1 MLTRAN
7 FSMETVNHVVKSF
20 YREEDIRQQDV
31 SQKRSIP
38 INLPTSSGLTRPA
51 CVLHPK
57 PY

>member
-31 SQKRSIP
+31 SRKRSIYVNFP
-38 INLPTSSGLTRPA
+38 VPRGSHPPPA
-51 CVLHPK
+51 C
-57 PY
+57 

>member
-31 SQKRSIP
+31 SQKRSIYVKNFP
-38 INLPTSSGLTRPA
+38 VPRGSHLPPA
-51 CVLHPK
+51 C
-57 PY
+57 